1 MARQPC
7 QDPPAGTGFAAA
19 TGDQVIE
26 IPPEHAI
33 TRLYVL
39 PVGSAAEFMAGLK
52 DDTEEPPPSLR
63 ALLRGLA
70 R

>member
-1 MARQPC
+1 MARHPFQH
-7 QDPPAGTGFAAA
+7 PPAATGLAAA
-19 TGDQVIE
+19 TGDQATE

-39 PVGSAAEFMAGLK
+39 PVGSAPDFMLE
-52 DDTEEPPPSLR
+52 DDTEEPTPALR

>member
-1 MARQPC
+1 MARHPFQHAS
-7 QDPPAGTGFAAA
+7 AGTGSAQA
-19 TGDQVIE
+19 TDDQATE

-39 PVGSAAEFMAGLK
+39 PVGSAAEFMAGLE
-52 DDTEEPPPSLR
+52 DDTEEPTPSLR

-70 R
+70 P